1 MFPEPKLNKLEPP
14 NRNRILYFTLKT
26 QFKLIK
32 FMKETLE
39 GHFCGADDEHNI
51 DYPKKTTLFEFAKQ
65 LNATAEQKGKV
76 EDKNGEKHFSVSTYH
91 DMIDDVSQKLKIG
104 FEQYIMA
111 KEGEINKLKKELA
124 KEKSISDSLLSNN
137 LQLVQNLDEA
147 KEENKVLSQSLDKV
161 QAGYRQLSHSLRE
174 VQSENKQLAQKLD
187 KVQSEKQQLAHD
199 SEATQAEN
207 RQLAYKLYQA
217 QESNKLLAKNSE
229 DILKANQQLAQKLDE
244 AQTENQQLA
253 HDLGEAQTKSK
264 ELARGQGEALAECS
278 MLEYKLEEAQAENQ
292 KLSKK
297 LDDARFDIGRQ
308 NIAIGHLK
316 KKAERKDD
324 AMQADTSEVKEKIA
338 REMIDSGIRFVKD
351 MKTAIDDS
359 QTFKCMGL
367 LNHMTDD
374 CFGKHEPIHRE
385 LKDMIQ
391 GIFGSREQVAK
402 EQNEPRPNNIRV
414 EKGGVYNAEVHH
426 QDIHPKVDKRDSLP
440 EADLPG
446 SLPEADLMDS
456 LPRHKR
462 RRFRLEGEDYE

>member
-1 MFPEPKLNKLEPP
+1 MNVFFD
-14 NRNRILYFTLKT
+14 RDHSLYY
-26 QFKLIK
+26 
-32 FMKETLE
+32 
-39 GHFCGADDEHNI
+39 GADEEQESYI
-51 DYPKKTTLFEFAKQ
+51 TRGLSG
-65 LNATAEQKGKV
+65 AELANLENPALERKV
-76 EDKNGEKHFSVSTYH
+76 KVDKNGKKHFSVSTYI

-104 FEQYIMA
+104 FEQYKKA
-111 KEGEINKLKKELA
+111 KEEEIRKLKNELA
-124 KEKSISDSLLSNN
+124 AEKLFSDGVHKEN
-137 LQLVQNLDEA
+137 QMLVQNLHKAKAENQQLTQNLDEVKA
-147 KEENKVLSQSLDKV
+147 K
-161 QAGYRQLSHSLRE
+161 
-174 VQSENKQLAQKLD
+174 NKQLT
-187 KVQSEKQQLAHD
+187 HD

-217 QESNKLLAKNSE
+217 QESNKQLTQNL
-229 DILKANQQLAQKLDE
+229 NQAQKSKSQLAHDLDE
-244 AQTENQQLA
+244 AQKANQQLA

-316 KKAERKDD
+316 KKAERKDT

-402 EQNEPRPNNIRV
+402 EQNEPRPNNVTV

-426 QDIHPKVDKRDSLP
+426 QDIHHEVDQPDFLPKGYHPLSLSEVDQLI
-440 EADLPG
+440 
-446 SLPEADLMDS
+446 S

-462 RRFRLEGEDYE
+462 KRLGLEGEDYE

>member
-1 MFPEPKLNKLEPP
+1 MREVFEGDHSLN
-14 NRNRILYFTLKT
+14 Y
-26 QFKLIK
+26 
-32 FMKETLE
+32 
-39 GHFCGADDEHNI
+39 GADDEHYI
-51 DYPKKTTLFEFAKQ
+51 VYPKVKTLYELCKEKNTTAKM
-65 LNATAEQKGKV
+65 QKEKV
-76 EDKNGEKHFSVSTYH
+76 EDEKGEKQVSVSTYH

-111 KEGEINKLKKELA
+111 KEGEISKLKKELA
-124 KEKSISDSLLSNN
+124 KEKSISDNLLSHN
-137 LQLVQNLDEA
+137 LQLVQDLDEA
-147 KEENKVLSQSLDKV
+147 KEENKQ
-161 QAGYRQLSHSLRE
+161 QAL
-174 VQSENKQLAQKLD
+174 KLD
-187 KVQSEKQQLAHD
+187 KVQSEKQQLVHD
-199 SEATQAEN
+199 LEATQAEN

-217 QESNKLLAKNSE
+217 QESNKQLAQNRE
-229 DILKANQQLAQKLDE
+229 DILKA
-244 AQTENQQLA
+244 NQQLA

-264 ELARGQGEALAECS
+264 ELARGQGEAMAECS

-297 LDDARFDIGRQ
+297 LDDARDEISSQDITIRRM
-308 NIAIGHLK
+308 K
-316 KKAERKDD
+316 KDAERKDT
-324 AMQADTSEVKEKIA
+324 AMQVDVSEVKEEFA

-374 CFGKHEPIHRE
+374 CFGKHESIHRE

-402 EQNEPRPNNIRV
+402 EQNEPRPNNVTV

-426 QDIHPKVDKRDSLP
+426 QDIHHEVDQPDFLPKGYHPLSLSEVDQLI
-440 EADLPG
+440 
-446 SLPEADLMDS
+446 S

-462 RRFRLEGEDYE
+462 KRLGLEGEDYEWK

>member
-1 MFPEPKLNKLEPP
+1 
-14 NRNRILYFTLKT
+14 
-26 QFKLIK
+26 
-32 FMKETLE
+32 MKETLE
-39 GHFCGADDEHNI
+39 GHFCGADDEHYFV
-51 DYPKKTTLFEFAKQ
+51 YPKEKTLSDLYKKKNT
-65 LNATAEQKGKV
+65 TAEKQKEKV
-76 EDKNGEKHFSVSTYH
+76 EDEEGKKHSSVCTYI
-91 DMIDDVSQKLKIG
+91 DMINDASQKLKIG
-104 FEQYIMA
+104 FEQYLKA
-111 KEGEINKLKKELA
+111 KEDEISKLKNELA
-124 KEKSISDSLLSNN
+124 AEKLFSDGVHKEN
-137 LQLVQNLDEA
+137 QMLVQNLHKA
-147 KEENKVLSQSLDKV
+147 KAENQQLAQNLDVVK
-161 QAGYRQLSHSLRE
+161 AK
-174 VQSENKQLAQKLD
+174 NKQLA
-187 KVQSEKQQLAHD
+187 HD
-199 SEATQAEN
+199 LEATQAEN

-367 LNHMTDD
+367 LTHMTDD
-374 CFGKHEPIHRE
+374 CFGKDEPIHHE

-402 EQNEPRPNNIRV
+402 EQNEPRPNNVTV

-426 QDIHPKVDKRDSLP
+426 QDIHPKADKPDFLPKGYHPLSLSEVDQL
-440 EADLPG
+440 
-446 SLPEADLMDS
+446 DS
-456 LPRHKR
+456 LPRNKR
-462 RRFRLEGEDYE
+462 KRLGLEGDDYEWR

>member
-1 MFPEPKLNKLEPP
+1 
-14 NRNRILYFTLKT
+14 
-26 QFKLIK
+26 
-32 FMKETLE
+32 MKEAFE
-39 GHFCGADDEHNI
+39 GDHSLYYGADDEQESYI
-51 DYPKKTTLFEFAKQ
+51 TRGLSEAEL
-65 LNATAEQKGKV
+65 LNRERSVLERYLKV
-76 EDKNGEKHFSVSTYH
+76 KDKNGKKQVSASTYIG
-91 DMIDDVSQKLKIG
+91 MIDDVSQQLKIG
-104 FEQYIMA
+104 FEQSIKA
-111 KEGEINKLKKELA
+111 KEDEIRKLKKELA
-124 KEKSISDSLLSNN
+124 AEKSISDGVHKEN
-137 LQLVQNLDEA
+137 QMLVQNLDKA
-147 KEENKVLSQSLDKV
+147 KAEKQ
-161 QAGYRQLSHSLRE
+161 
-174 VQSENKQLAQKLD
+174 QLAQKLD

-264 ELARGQGEALAECS
+264 ELARGQGEAMAECS
-278 MLEYKLEEAQAENQ
+278 MLEYKLEETQAENQ

-297 LDDARFDIGRQ
+297 LDEARDEISCKDITIRRM
-308 NIAIGHLK
+308 K
-316 KKAERKDD
+316 KDAERKDT
-324 AMQADTSEVKEKIA
+324 AMQADTSEVKEKFA

-402 EQNEPRPNNIRV
+402 EQNEPRPNNVTV

-426 QDIHPKVDKRDSLP
+426 QDIHHEVDQPDFLPKGYHPLSLSEVDQLI
-440 EADLPG
+440 
-446 SLPEADLMDS
+446 S

-462 RRFRLEGEDYE
+462 KRLGLEGEDYEWK

>member
-1 MFPEPKLNKLEPP
+1 MREVFEGDHSLN
-14 NRNRILYFTLKT
+14 Y
-26 QFKLIK
+26 
-32 FMKETLE
+32 
-39 GHFCGADDEHNI
+39 GADDEHYI
-51 DYPKKTTLFEFAKQ
+51 VYPKVKILSELYKKKNT
-65 LNATAEQKGKV
+65 TAEKQKEKV
-76 EDKNGEKHFSVSTYH
+76 EDKKGEKQISVSTYLG
-91 DMIDDVSQKLKIG
+91 MIDDVSQKLKIG

-111 KEGEINKLKKELA
+111 KEEEIRKLNEKLA
-124 KEKSISDSLLSNN
+124 SKQRISDSLISENQ
-137 LQLVQNLDEA
+137 QLVQNLDEA
-147 KEENKVLSQSLDKV
+147 KKENKQLSQSLDKV

-244 AQTENQQLA
+244 TQKENQQLA
-253 HDLGEAQTKSK
+253 HDLGEAQTKNK
-264 ELARGQGEALAECS
+264 ELARGQGEAMAECS

-297 LDDARFDIGRQ
+297 LDEARDEISCKD
-308 NIAIGHLK
+308 IAIRRMRK
-316 KKAERKDD
+316 DAERKDT
-324 AMQADTSEVKEKIA
+324 AMQVDVSEVKEAFA

-367 LNHMTDD
+367 LTRMTDD
-374 CFGKHEPIHRE
+374 CFGKHEAIHSE

-391 GIFGSREQVAK
+391 GIFDSREQVAK
-402 EQNEPRPNNIRV
+402 EQNEPRPNNVTV

-456 LPRHKR
+456 LPRYKR
-462 RRFRLEGEDYE
+462 RRFRLEGEDYEWK

>member
-1 MFPEPKLNKLEPP
+1 MREVFEGDHSLN
-14 NRNRILYFTLKT
+14 Y
-26 QFKLIK
+26 
-32 FMKETLE
+32 
-39 GHFCGADDEHNI
+39 GADDEHYFV
-51 DYPKKTTLFEFAKQ
+51 YPKEKTLYEFAKQ
-65 LNATAEQKGKV
+65 LNATAEQKEKG
-76 EDKNGEKHFSVSTYH
+76 EDEKGEKQISVSTYLG
-91 DMIDDVSQKLKIG
+91 MIDDVSQKLKIG

-111 KEGEINKLKKELA
+111 KEEEIRKLNEKLA
-124 KEKSISDSLLSNN
+124 SKQRISDSLISENQ
-137 LQLVQNLDEA
+137 QLVQNLDEA
-147 KEENKVLSQSLDKV
+147 KKENKQLAQSLDKV
-161 QAGYRQLSHSLRE
+161 QAGNRQLAHRLRE

-187 KVQSEKQQLAHD
+187 KVQSEKQQLTHD

-217 QESNKLLAKNSE
+217 QESNKQLAQNRE
-229 DILKANQQLAQKLDE
+229 DILKA
-244 AQTENQQLA
+244 NQQLA

-264 ELARGQGEALAECS
+264 ELARGQGEAMAECS

-297 LDDARFDIGRQ
+297 LDEARDEISCKDITIRRM
-308 NIAIGHLK
+308 K
-316 KKAERKDD
+316 KDAERKDT
-324 AMQADTSEVKEKIA
+324 AMQVDVSEVKEEFA

-374 CFGKHEPIHRE
+374 CFGKHEAIHRE

-402 EQNEPRPNNIRV
+402 EQNEPRPNNV
-414 EKGGVYNAEVHH
+414 TVKKGGVYVAEVHH
-426 QDIHPKVDKRDSLP
+426 QNIHHEVDQPDFLPKGYHPLSLSEVDQLI
-440 EADLPG
+440 
-446 SLPEADLMDS
+446 S

-462 RRFRLEGEDYE
+462 KRLGLEGEDYEWK

>member
-1 MFPEPKLNKLEPP
+1 
-14 NRNRILYFTLKT
+14 
-26 QFKLIK
+26 
-32 FMKETLE
+32 MKETLE
-39 GHFCGADDEHNI
+39 GHFCGADDEHYFV
-51 DYPKKTTLFEFAKQ
+51 YPKEKTLSDLYKKKNT
-65 LNATAEQKGKV
+65 TAEKQKEKV
-76 EDKNGEKHFSVSTYH
+76 EDEEGKKHSSVCTYI
-91 DMIDDVSQKLKIG
+91 DMVNDASQKLKIG
-104 FEQYIMA
+104 FEQHLKA
-111 KEGEINKLKKELA
+111 KEDEISKLKKELA

-137 LQLVQNLDEA
+137 LQLVLVLDEA
-147 KEENKVLSQSLDKV
+147 KKENKQQALKPDKV
-161 QAGYRQLSHSLRE
+161 Q
-174 VQSENKQLAQKLD
+174 SEKLQLAQSLD
-187 KVQSEKQQLAHD
+187 KVQSEKQQLEHRLREVQSEKQQLAHD
-199 SEATQAEN
+199 LEATQAEN

-217 QESNKLLAKNSE
+217 QESNKQLAQNRE
-229 DILKANQQLAQKLDE
+229 DILKANQQLAQQLDE
-244 AQTENQQLA
+244 VQTENQQLA

-374 CFGKHEPIHRE
+374 CFGKHESIHRE

-402 EQNEPRPNNIRV
+402 EQNEPRPNNVTV

-426 QDIHPKVDKRDSLP
+426 QDIHPKADKPDFLPKGYHPLSLSEVDQL
-440 EADLPG
+440 
-446 SLPEADLMDS
+446 DS
-456 LPRHKR
+456 LPRNKR
-462 RRFRLEGEDYE
+462 KRLGLEGDDYEWR

>member
-1 MFPEPKLNKLEPP
+1 
-14 NRNRILYFTLKT
+14 
-26 QFKLIK
+26 
-32 FMKETLE
+32 MKETLE
-39 GHFCGADDEHNI
+39 GHFCGADDEHYFV
-51 DYPKKTTLFEFAKQ
+51 YPKEKTLSDLYKKKNT
-65 LNATAEQKGKV
+65 TAEKQKEKLEDEEGK
-76 EDKNGEKHFSVSTYH
+76 KHSSVCTYI
-91 DMIDDVSQKLKIG
+91 DMINDASQKLKIG
-104 FEQYIMA
+104 FEQYLKA
-111 KEGEINKLKKELA
+111 KEDEISKLKKELA

-137 LQLVQNLDEA
+137 LQLVLDLDEA
-147 KEENKVLSQSLDKV
+147 KKENKQQALKLDKV
-161 QAGYRQLSHSLRE
+161 Q
-174 VQSENKQLAQKLD
+174 SEKLQLAQSLD
-187 KVQSEKQQLAHD
+187 KVQSEKQQLEHRLREVQSEKQQLAHD
-199 SEATQAEN
+199 LEATQAEN

-217 QESNKLLAKNSE
+217 QESNKQLAQNRE
-229 DILKANQQLAQKLDE
+229 DILKANQQLAQQLDE
-244 AQTENQQLA
+244 VQTENQQLA

-359 QTFKCMGL
+359 QAFKCMGL

-374 CFGKHEPIHRE
+374 CFGKHESIHRE

-402 EQNEPRPNNIRV
+402 EQNEPRPNNVTV

-426 QDIHPKVDKRDSLP
+426 QDIHHEVDQRDFLLKADHPLSLSEVDKAFSL
-440 EADLPG
+440 
-446 SLPEADLMDS
+446 S
-456 LPRHKR
+456 RYKR
-462 RRFRLEGEDYE
+462 KRLGLEGDDYEWR

>member
-1 MFPEPKLNKLEPP
+1 MIEVFEGDHSLN
-14 NRNRILYFTLKT
+14 Y
-26 QFKLIK
+26 
-32 FMKETLE
+32 
-39 GHFCGADDEHNI
+39 GADDEHYFV
-51 DYPKKTTLFEFAKQ
+51 YPKEKTLYEFAKQ
-65 LNATAEQKGKV
+65 LNATAEQKEKV
-76 EDKNGEKHFSVSTYH
+76 EDEKGEKHSSVCSYI
-91 DMIDDVSQKLKIG
+91 DMINDVSQKLKIG
-104 FEQYIMA
+104 FEQYKKA
-111 KEGEINKLKKELA
+111 KEEEIRKLKKELA
-124 KEKSISDSLLSNN
+124 EEKSISDSLLSNN
-137 LQLVQNLDEA
+137 LRLVQNLDEA
-147 KEENKVLSQSLDKV
+147 KKENKQLAQSLDKV
-161 QAGYRQLSHSLRE
+161 QAGNRQLAHRLRE

-229 DILKANQQLAQKLDE
+229 DILKANQQLA
-244 AQTENQQLA
+244 

-264 ELARGQGEALAECS
+264 ELARGQGEAMAECS

-297 LDDARFDIGRQ
+297 LDEARDEISCKDITIRRM
-308 NIAIGHLK
+308 K
-316 KKAERKDD
+316 KDAERKDT
-324 AMQADTSEVKEKIA
+324 AMQVDVSEVKEEFA

-374 CFGKHEPIHRE
+374 CFGKHETIHRE

-402 EQNEPRPNNIRV
+402 EQNEPRPNNV
-414 EKGGVYNAEVHH
+414 TVKKGGVYVAEVHH
-426 QDIHPKVDKRDSLP
+426 QNIHHEVDQPDFLPKGYHPLSLSEVDQLI
-440 EADLPG
+440 
-446 SLPEADLMDS
+446 S

-462 RRFRLEGEDYE
+462 KRLGLEGEDYEWK

>member
-1 MFPEPKLNKLEPP
+1 MREVFEGDHSLN
-14 NRNRILYFTLKT
+14 Y
-26 QFKLIK
+26 
-32 FMKETLE
+32 
-39 GHFCGADDEHNI
+39 GADDEHYI
-51 DYPKKTTLFEFAKQ
+51 VYPKEKTLYEFAKQ
-65 LNATAEQKGKV
+65 LNATAEQKEKG
-76 EDKNGEKHFSVSTYH
+76 EDEKGEKQISVSTYL

-104 FEQYIMA
+104 FEQYKKA
-111 KEGEINKLKKELA
+111 KEEEIRKLKNELA
-124 KEKSISDSLLSNN
+124 KEKSISDNLLSHN
-137 LQLVQNLDEA
+137 LQLVQDLDEA
-147 KEENKVLSQSLDKV
+147 KEENKQQALKLDK
-161 QAGYRQLSHSLRE
+161 

-187 KVQSEKQQLAHD
+187 KVQSEKQQLVHD
-199 SEATQAEN
+199 LEATQAEN

-217 QESNKLLAKNSE
+217 QESNK
-229 DILKANQQLAQKLDE
+229 
-244 AQTENQQLA
+244 QLA

-264 ELARGQGEALAECS
+264 ELARGQGEAMAECS

-297 LDDARFDIGRQ
+297 LDEARDEISCKD
-308 NIAIGHLK
+308 IAIRRMK
-316 KKAERKDD
+316 KDAERKDT
-324 AMQADTSEVKEKIA
+324 AMQVDVSEVKEKFA

-374 CFGKHEPIHRE
+374 CFGKHEAIHRE

-426 QDIHPKVDKRDSLP
+426 QDIHHEVDQPDFLPKGYHPLSLSEVDQLI
-440 EADLPG
+440 
-446 SLPEADLMDS
+446 S

-462 RRFRLEGEDYE
+462 RRFRLEGEDYEWK

>member
-1 MFPEPKLNKLEPP
+1 MREVFEGDHSLN
-14 NRNRILYFTLKT
+14 Y
-26 QFKLIK
+26 
-32 FMKETLE
+32 
-39 GHFCGADDEHNI
+39 GADDEHYFV
-51 DYPKKTTLFEFAKQ
+51 YPKEKTLYEFAKQ
-65 LNATAEQKGKV
+65 LNATAEQKEKG
-76 EDKNGEKHFSVSTYH
+76 EDEKGEKQISVSTYL

-104 FEQYIMA
+104 FEQYKKA
-111 KEGEINKLKKELA
+111 KEEEIRKLKNELA
-124 KEKSISDSLLSNN
+124 KEKSISDNLLSHN
-137 LQLVQNLDEA
+137 LQLVQDLDEA
-147 KEENKVLSQSLDKV
+147 KEENKQQALKLDK
-161 QAGYRQLSHSLRE
+161 

-187 KVQSEKQQLAHD
+187 KVQSEKQQLVHD
-199 SEATQAEN
+199 LEATQAEN

-217 QESNKLLAKNSE
+217 QESNK
-229 DILKANQQLAQKLDE
+229 
-244 AQTENQQLA
+244 QLA

-264 ELARGQGEALAECS
+264 ELARGQGEAMAECS

-297 LDDARFDIGRQ
+297 LDEARDEISCKDITIRRM
-308 NIAIGHLK
+308 K
-316 KKAERKDD
+316 KDAERKDT
-324 AMQADTSEVKEKIA
+324 AMQVDVSEVKEKFA

-374 CFGKHEPIHRE
+374 CFGKHEAIHRE

-426 QDIHPKVDKRDSLP
+426 QNIHPKVDKRDSLP
-440 EADLPG
+440 EADLPD

-456 LPRHKR
+456 LPRYKR
-462 RRFRLEGEDYE
+462 RRFRLEGEDYEWK

>member
-1 MFPEPKLNKLEPP
+1 MREVFEGDHSLN
-14 NRNRILYFTLKT
+14 Y
-26 QFKLIK
+26 
-32 FMKETLE
+32 
-39 GHFCGADDEHNI
+39 GADDEHYI
-51 DYPKKTTLFEFAKQ
+51 VYPKEKTLFEFAKQ
-65 LNATAEQKGKV
+65 LNATAEQKEKG
-76 EDKNGEKHFSVSTYH
+76 EDEKGEKQISVSTYLG
-91 DMIDDVSQKLKIG
+91 MIDDVSQKLKIG

-111 KEGEINKLKKELA
+111 KEEEIRKLNEKLA
-124 KEKSISDSLLSNN
+124 SKQRISDSLISENQ
-137 LQLVQNLDEA
+137 QLVQNLDEA
-147 KEENKVLSQSLDKV
+147 KK
-161 QAGYRQLSHSLRE
+161 
-174 VQSENKQLAQKLD
+174 ENKQLARKLD

-199 SEATQAEN
+199 LEATQAEN

-297 LDDARFDIGRQ
+297 LDEARDEISCKDITIRRM
-308 NIAIGHLK
+308 K
-316 KKAERKDD
+316 KDAERKDT
-324 AMQADTSEVKEKIA
+324 AMQVDVSEVKEKFA

-374 CFGKHEPIHRE
+374 CFGKHESIHRE

-402 EQNEPRPNNIRV
+402 EQNEPRPNNVTV

-426 QDIHPKVDKRDSLP
+426 QDIHHEVYQRDFLLKADHPLSLSEVDKAFSL
-440 EADLPG
+440 
-446 SLPEADLMDS
+446 S
-456 LPRHKR
+456 RYKR
-462 RRFRLEGEDYE
+462 KRLGLEGEDYEWK